1 MTTTDR
7 QVRIIMNELSKHRDQ
22 GKAAAKAGV
31 SRQTAARYIRTGKLP
46 SELKQAHGWRTR
58 GNPFA
63 EVWPEIE
70 ARLRQEP
77 GVWIRFLFE
86 DLQERYPGRF
96 TPGQRRTL
104 HRHVAKWRAL
114 HGEDQG
120 HEVFFPQQHR
130 AGEAGQTDFTH
141 TQSLAMT
148 LEGQAFAPL
157 LCHFVLPYSNWEW
170 ACRCQSESLLA
181 LKKGVQEAVFR
192 LGRVPEWHQT
202 DNSCGATHQV
212 STGGRAF
219 LPEYLEW
226 MVHLG
231 MKPRTTAI
239 GKKEQNGT
247 VEAQNGAFKRY
258 LSQRLHAR
266 GSREFASAEAFDDW
280 LVESLA
286 KENGRR
292 GIRLQEELAV
302 MKPLPVSR
310 MPEYREVSVQVS
322 RNSTINVM
330 HNLYSVPPR
339 LMHKV
344 VQVRIHEDEIGV
356 YYGQA
361 HIQSMPRLIGR
372 AHHRVNYRHVI
383 WSLVQ
388 KPGAFARYRY
398 RDDLYPSMTFR
409 KAYERL
415 QQRWLGTQGDAAYLR
430 ILHLAASTLES
441 EVQAALELL
450 LEEGAVPTVE
460 GVREL
465 VGPLPLET
473 PTLPVPDVDLGSYD
487 QLLEEVAR

>member
-1 MTTTDR
+1 
-7 QVRIIMNELSKHRDQ
+7 
-22 GKAAAKAGV
+22 
-31 SRQTAARYIRTGKLP
+31 
-46 SELKQAHGWRTR
+46 
-58 GNPFA
+58 
-63 EVWPEIE
+63 
-70 ARLRQEP
+70 
-77 GVWIRFLFE
+77 
-86 DLQERYPGRF
+86 
-96 TPGQRRTL
+96 
-104 HRHVAKWRAL
+104 
-114 HGEDQG
+114 
-120 HEVFFPQQHR
+120 
-130 AGEAGQTDFTH
+130 
-141 TQSLAMT
+141 
-148 LEGQAFAPL
+148 
-157 LCHFVLPYSNWEW
+157 
-170 ACRCQSESLLA
+170 LA

-219 LPEYLEW
+219 LPEYLEL
-226 MVHLG
+226 MAHLG
-231 MKPRTTAI
+231 MKPRTTAV

-247 VEAQNGAFKRY
+247 VEAQNGVFKRY
-258 LSQRLHAR
+258 LSQRLHVR
-266 GSREFASAEAFDDW
+266 GSREFATVEAFDDW

-286 KENGRR
+286 KENSRR
-292 GIRLQEELAV
+292 GVRLAEEFAL

-310 MPEYREVSVQVS
+310 MPEYRELSVRVS

-344 VQVRIHEDEIGV
+344 VQVRIYEDEIGV

-398 RDDLYPSMTFR
+398 RDDLYPSLTFR
-409 KAYERL
+409 KAYARL
-415 QQRWLGTQGDAAYLR
+415 QQRWPGTQGDAAYLR

-473 PTLPVPDVDLGSYD
+473 PALPVPDVDLSSYD
-487 QLLEEVAR
+487 QLLEEAAR

>member
-1 MTTTDR
+1 MTTTDQ
-7 QVRIIMNELSKHRDQ
+7 QVRIIMKELSKHGNQ
-22 GKAAAKAGV
+22 GRAAVKAGV
-31 SRQTAARYIRTGKLP
+31 CRQTAARYIQVGKLS
-46 SELKQAHGWRTR
+46 SELKKAHEWQTR
-58 GNPFA
+58 EDPFA

-77 GVWIRFLFE
+77 GVWVRFLFE

-104 HRHVAKWRAL
+104 YRHIAKWRAL
-114 HGEDQG
+114 NGEDQG

-148 LEGQAFAPL
+148 LEGQPFAPL

-219 LPEYLEW
+219 LPEYLEL
-226 MVHLG
+226 MAHLG

-258 LSQRLHAR
+258 LDQRLQAR
-266 GSREFASAEAFDDW
+266 GSRGFATVDAFDEW
-280 LVESLA
+280 LVESLS
-286 KENGRR
+286 KENSRR
-292 GIRLQEELAV
+292 QVRLQEELTV
-302 MKPLPVSR
+302 MKPLPVTR
-310 MPEYREVSVQVS
+310 MPEYREQAVRVS

-330 HNLYSVPPR
+330 HNIYSVPPR

-344 VQVRIHEDEIGV
+344 VRVRLYEDTLEA
-356 YYGQA
+356 YY
-361 HIQSMPRLIGR
+361 HHTLIQTMPRLVGR
-372 AHHRVNYRHVI
+372 AHHHVNYRHVI
-383 WSLVQ
+383 WSLVH

-398 RDDLYPSMTFR
+398 REDLYPSLTFR
-409 KAYERL
+409 KVYERL
-415 QQRWLGTQGDAAYLR
+415 QQVWPGTTGDAVYLR

-441 EVQAALELL
+441 EVQIALELL
-450 LEEGAVPTVE
+450 LENGVLPTIEAV
-460 GVREL
+460 RDL
-465 VGPLPLET
+465 VGPLPPES
-473 PTLPVPDVDLGSYD
+473 PVLPVPNVDLGTYD
-487 QLLEEVAR
+487 QLLEGAAR

>member
-1 MTTTDR
+1 MGR
-7 QVRIIMNELSKHRDQ
+7 Q
-22 GKAAAKAGV
+22 A
-31 SRQTAARYIRTGKLP
+31 
-46 SELKQAHGWRTR
+46 
-58 GNPFA
+58 
-63 EVWPEIE
+63 
-70 ARLRQEP
+70 
-77 GVWIRFLFE
+77 
-86 DLQERYPGRF
+86 
-96 TPGQRRTL
+96 
-104 HRHVAKWRAL
+104 
-114 HGEDQG
+114 
-120 HEVFFPQQHR
+120 HEVFFPQRHR

-141 TQSLAMT
+141 TQNLAMT

-212 STGGRAF
+212 CTGGRTF
-219 LPEYLEW
+219 LPEYLEL
-226 MVHLG
+226 MAHLG

-258 LSQRLHAR
+258 LNQRLQGR
-266 GSREFASAEAFDDW
+266 GSLEFASVDAFDRW
-280 LVESLA
+280 LVESLH
-286 KENGRR
+286 KENSRR
-292 GIRLQEELAV
+292 QVRLQEELAV
-302 MKPLPVSR
+302 MKPLPVTR
-310 MPEYREVSVQVS
+310 LPEYREVPVRVS

-330 HNLYSVPPR
+330 HNIYSVPPR

-344 VQVRIHEDEIGV
+344 VRARLYEDEIAV
-356 YYGQA
+356 YYDQA

-398 RDDLYPSMTFR
+398 RDDLYPSLTFR
-409 KAYERL
+409 KVYERL
-415 QQRWLGTQGDAAYLR
+415 QQSWPGTKGDTAYLR

-441 EVQAALELL
+441 EVQVALELL
-450 LEEGAVPTVE
+450 LEEGGIPTVE

-465 VGPLPLET
+465 IGPQALET
-473 PTLPVPDVDLGSYD
+473 PVLPVPDVDLGSYD

>member
-7 QVRIIMNELSKHRDQ
+7 QVKILMNELSKHGDQ
-22 GKAAAKAGV
+22 GRAAAKAGV
-31 SRQTAARYIRTGKLP
+31 CRQTAARYIQAGKLP
-46 SELKQAHGWRTR
+46 SELKQAHLWQTR

-96 TPGQRRTL
+96 TPGQVRTL

-114 HGEDQG
+114 NGEDQG
-120 HEVFFPQQHR
+120 YEVFFPQRHR
-130 AGEAGQTDFTH
+130 PGEAGQTDFTH

-202 DNSCGATHQV
+202 DNSCGATHPV
-212 STGGRAF
+212 STGGRKF
-219 LPEYLEW
+219 LPDYLEL
-226 MVHLG
+226 MAHLG
-231 MKPRTTAI
+231 MKPRTTAV
-239 GKKEQNGT
+239 GQKEQNGT

-292 GIRLQEELAV
+292 GIRL
-302 MKPLPVSR
+302 
-310 MPEYREVSVQVS
+310 
-322 RNSTINVM
+322 
-330 HNLYSVPPR
+330 
-339 LMHKV
+339 
-344 VQVRIHEDEIGV
+344 
-356 YYGQA
+356 
-361 HIQSMPRLIGR
+361 
-372 AHHRVNYRHVI
+372 
-383 WSLVQ
+383 
-388 KPGAFARYRY
+388 
-398 RDDLYPSMTFR
+398 
-409 KAYERL
+409 
-415 QQRWLGTQGDAAYLR
+415 
-430 ILHLAASTLES
+430 
-441 EVQAALELL
+441 
-450 LEEGAVPTVE
+450 
-460 GVREL
+460 
-465 VGPLPLET
+465 
-473 PTLPVPDVDLGSYD
+473 
-487 QLLEEVAR
+487 

>member
-7 QVRIIMNELSKHRDQ
+7 QVKIIMNELSKHGDQ
-22 GKAAAKAGV
+22 GRAAAKAGV
-31 SRQTAARYIRTGKLP
+31 CRQTAARCIQAGKLP
-46 SELKQAHGWRTR
+46 SELKQAHRWQTR

-96 TPGQRRTL
+96 TPGQMRTL

-148 LEGQAFAPL
+148 LEGHAFAPL

-212 STGGRAF
+212 SSGGRTF
-219 LPEYLEW
+219 LPEYLEL
-226 MVHLG
+226 MTHLG
-231 MKPRTTAI
+231 MKPRTTAV
-239 GKKEQNGT
+239 GQKEQNGT

-258 LSQRLHAR
+258 LNQRLQAR
-266 GSREFASAEAFDDW
+266 GSREFTTAEAFDDW
-280 LVESLA
+280 LVEGLS
-286 KENGRR
+286 KENSRR
-292 GIRLQEELAV
+292 QARLQDELAV
-302 MKPLPVSR
+302 MKPVAVTR
-310 MPEYREVSVQVS
+310 MPEYREQVVRVS
-322 RNSTINVM
+322 RTSTINIM
-330 HNLYSVPPR
+330 HNIYSVPPR
-339 LMHKV
+339 LMHQV
-344 VQVRIHEDEIGV
+344 VRVRLYEDTLEV
-356 YYGQA
+356 YYY
-361 HIQSMPRLIGR
+361 HTLIQTMPRLIGR

-383 WSLVQ
+383 WSLVH

-398 RDDLYPSMTFR
+398 REDLYPSLTFR
-409 KAYERL
+409 TVYERL
-415 QQRWLGTQGDAAYLR
+415 QQTWPGTQGDAAYLR
-430 ILHLAASTLES
+430 SLHLAASTLES
-441 EVQAALELL
+441 EVQVALELL
-450 LEEGAVPTVE
+450 LESRTLPTVE
-460 GVREL
+460 AVRDL
-465 VGPLPLET
+465 VGPLPPES
-473 PTLPVPDVDLGSYD
+473 PVLPAPNVDLGSYD

>member
-1 MTTTDR
+1 
-7 QVRIIMNELSKHRDQ
+7 
-22 GKAAAKAGV
+22 
-31 SRQTAARYIRTGKLP
+31 
-46 SELKQAHGWRTR
+46 
-58 GNPFA
+58 
-63 EVWPEIE
+63 
-70 ARLRQEP
+70 
-77 GVWIRFLFE
+77 
-86 DLQERYPGRF
+86 
-96 TPGQRRTL
+96 
-104 HRHVAKWRAL
+104 
-114 HGEDQG
+114 
-120 HEVFFPQQHR
+120 
-130 AGEAGQTDFTH
+130 
-141 TQSLAMT
+141 MT

-212 STGGRAF
+212 STGGRVF
-219 LPEYLEW
+219 LPEYLEL
-226 MVHLG
+226 MAHLG
-231 MKPRTTAI
+231 MKPRTTAV

-258 LSQRLHAR
+258 LSQRLHVR
-266 GSREFASAEAFDDW
+266 GSREFATVEAFDDW

-286 KENGRR
+286 KENSRR
-292 GIRLQEELAV
+292 GVRLAEELAL

-310 MPEYREVSVQVS
+310 IPEYRELPVRVS

-330 HNLYSVPPR
+330 HNIYSVPPR

-356 YYGQA
+356 YYGQV
-361 HIQSMPRLIGR
+361 HLQSMPRVIGR

-415 QQRWLGTQGDAAYLR
+415 QQRWPGTQGDAAYLR

-450 LEEGAVPTVE
+450 LEERAVPTVE

-465 VGPLPLET
+465 VGPLPLQT
-473 PTLPVPDVDLGSYD
+473 PPLPVPDVDLSSYD
-487 QLLEEVAR
+487 QLLEEAAR

>member
-1 MTTTDR
+1 
-7 QVRIIMNELSKHRDQ
+7 MNELSKHRDR
-22 GKAAAKAGV
+22 GRAAAKAGL

-46 SELKQAHGWRTR
+46 SELKQVHGWRTR

-63 EVWPEIE
+63 ELWPEIE

-77 GVWIRFLFE
+77 GGWIRFLFE

-96 TPGQRRTL
+96 TPGQMRRL

-130 AGEAGQTDFTH
+130 AGEAGQTDFTP

-148 LEGQAFAPL
+148 FEGEAFAPL
-157 LCHFVLPYSNWEW
+157 LCHLVLPYSNWEW
-170 ACRCQSESLLA
+170 ACRCQSEALLA

-202 DNSCGATHQV
+202 DNSCGATHPV

-226 MVHLG
+226 MAHLG

-266 GSREFASAEAFDDW
+266 GSREFASAEAFDDGR
-280 LVESLA
+280 VESLA
-286 KENGRR
+286 QENSRR
-292 GIRLQEELAV
+292 GIRLLEELAV

-322 RNSTINVM
+322 RNSTTNVM

-344 VQVRIHEDEIGV
+344 VQVRIHEDGIGV

-361 HIQSMPRLIGR
+361 HIPSMPRLIGR

-398 RDDLYPSMTFR
+398 RDDLYPSMSFR
-409 KAYERL
+409 KA
-415 QQRWLGTQGDAAYLR
+415 
-430 ILHLAASTLES
+430 
-441 EVQAALELL
+441 
-450 LEEGAVPTVE
+450 
-460 GVREL
+460 
-465 VGPLPLET
+465 
-473 PTLPVPDVDLGSYD
+473 
-487 QLLEEVAR
+487 

>member
-7 QVRIIMNELSKHRDQ
+7 QVRIIMKELSKHGNQ
-22 GKAAAKAGV
+22 GRAAAKAGV
-31 SRQTAARYIRTGKLP
+31 CRQTAAHYIEEGKLS
-46 SELKQAHGWRTR
+46 SELKKAHKWQRR
-58 GNPFA
+58 EDPFA

-70 ARLRQEP
+70 TRLREQP
-77 GVWIRFLFE
+77 GVWVRFLFE

-96 TPGQRRTL
+96 APGQMRTL
-104 HRHVAKWRAL
+104 YRHIARWRAL
-114 HGEDQG
+114 HGEDQA
-120 HEVFFPQQHR
+120 HEVFFPQRHR

-148 LEGQAFAPL
+148 LEGQTFAPL

-212 STGGRAF
+212 CTGGRAF
-219 LPEYLEW
+219 LPEYLEV
-226 MVHLG
+226 MAHLG

-258 LSQRLHAR
+258 LNQRLQGR
-266 GSREFASAEAFDDW
+266 GSLEFASVDAFDRW
-280 LVESLA
+280 LVESLH
-286 KENGRR
+286 KENSRR
-292 GIRLQEELAV
+292 QVRLQEELAV
-302 MKPLPVSR
+302 MKPLPVTR
-310 MPEYREVSVQVS
+310 LPEYREVPVRVS
-322 RNSTINVM
+322 RNSTVNVM
-330 HNLYSVPPR
+330 HNIYSVPPR

-344 VQVRIHEDEIGV
+344 VRVRLYEDEIAV
-356 YYGQA
+356 YYDQA

-383 WSLVQ
+383 WSLVH

-398 RDDLYPSMTFR
+398 RDDLYPSLTFR
-409 KAYERL
+409 KVYERL
-415 QQRWLGTQGDAAYLR
+415 QQSWPGTKGDAAYLR

-441 EVQAALELL
+441 EVQVALELL
-450 LEEGAVPTVE
+450 LEEGGIPTVE
-460 GVREL
+460 EVREL
-465 VGPLPLET
+465 IGPQALET
-473 PTLPVPDVDLGSYD
+473 SALPVPDVDLGSYD
-487 QLLEEVAR
+487 QLLEEAAR